1 MQVVQEFMNLPVINV
16 PMNSAPEMAVDQGAE
31 MGVAQDG
38 AVDGGAAVTQVPPVY
53 VYADTI
59 TSGGECGNISCFDIV
74 FQVNTTMA
82 DGTVKSCK
90 IIKRIGVDRARIFD
104 ECQDKMTVLEQK
116 VSNDAKRARRLAG
129 LE

>member
-31 MGVAQDG
+31 MDIAQDG
-38 AVDGGAAVTQVPPVY
+38 AVATQVPPVY